1 MGISMSFTIQ
11 ATTAHEISRGIRE
24 LAAIMEASAKDA
36 GITSDAPAP
45 SSTPTSTIPA
55 PTVRESSVP
64 EQDLPASAPLTEPA
78 PQGPADPAPSS
89 AEPQAPTVSFEDV
102 RAKLA
107 SLVQAGKQPQVK
119 ELLASF
125 GATKLSEVPAE
136 RYGELMAKAGE
147 IG

>member
-11 ATTAHEISRGIRE
+11 ATTAHEIGRGIRE
-24 LAAIMEASAKDA
+24 LAAIIEASAKDA

-45 SSTPTSTIPA
+45 SSTPTSTTPA
-55 PTVRESSVP
+55 PTVRESSAP
-64 EQDLPASAPLTEPA
+64 EQDPSAA
-78 PQGPADPAPSS
+78 PAPSS
-89 AEPQAPTVSFEDV
+89 AEPQVPTVSFEDV

-125 GATKLSEVPAE
+125 GASKLSDVPAE
-136 RYGELMAKAGE
+136 RYGELMQKSSE
-147 IG
+147 IA